1 MESAFKDWPYIEG
14 LINSAYHEAALK
26 MKLSDSEMSI
36 LYVFNAHPEGC
47 NQSVLYKEACLK
59 KSTVNSAIRKMEK
72 EELLYVTPG
81 TGRNTQVFLTEKGK
95 WLMEKTVYR
104 MIEIENEI
112 YNAWTPQEQELFMRL
127 NRDFAEKLKEKVK
140 KLPGLC

>member
-1 MESAFKDWPYIEG
+1 MESVFKDWSYIEG

-26 MKLSDSEMSI
+26 MKLSDREMSI
-36 LYVFNAHPEGC
+36 LYVFNAYQEGC
-47 NQSVLYKEACLK
+47 NQSVLYKESCLK
-59 KSTVNSAIRKMEK
+59 KSTVNSALRKMER

-95 WLMEKTVYR
+95 QLMENTVYR

-112 YNAWTPQEQELFMRL
+112 YNAWTSQEQELFMRL
-127 NRDFAEKLKEKVK
+127 NRDFAEKLKERVGE
-140 KLPGLC
+140 L